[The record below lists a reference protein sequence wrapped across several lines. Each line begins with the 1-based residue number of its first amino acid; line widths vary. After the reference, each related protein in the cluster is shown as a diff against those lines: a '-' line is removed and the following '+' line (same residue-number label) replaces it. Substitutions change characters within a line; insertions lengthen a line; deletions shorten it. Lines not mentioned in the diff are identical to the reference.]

1 MVDMEE
7 SRRVSPPINGNIY
20 VKNWV
25 NSVEG
30 ENLRASQA
38 LVNQ

>member
-1 MVDMEE
+1 MVDMRE
-7 SRRVSPPINGNIY
+7 SRKVSPSLNGNVH

-38 LVNQ
+38 LVN